1 MATLFLK
8 HRVRDYDEW
17 RKVYDKYGAFQKEN
31 GITSAV
37 VYRGEDDPDDVTV
50 VHEFASLEAARAFA
64 GNADLKA
71 AMGAAGIV
79 GEPLFWITART

>member
-8 HRVRDYDEW
+8 HRVHDYGEW
-17 RKVYDKYGAFQKEN
+17 RKVYDKYGAFQKDH
-31 GITSAV
+31 GITSAT
-37 VYRGEDDPDDVTV
+37 VYRGEDEPDDVTV

-71 AMGAAGIV
+71 AMGAAGVV
-79 GEPLFWITART
+79 GEPLFWIAGKT

>member
-8 HRVRDYDEW
+8 HKVRDYGEW
-17 RKVYDKYGAFQKEN
+17 RKVYDKYGAFQREH

-37 VYRGEDDPDDVTV
+37 VYRGEDDPNDVTV
-50 VHEFASLEAARAFA
+50 VHEFVSLDAARAFV

-71 AMGAAGIV
+71 AMAAAGVV
-79 GEPLFWITART
+79 GEPLFWIAART